1 MQECL
6 IKKGRDMPYARVNMA
21 EFKSREE
28 MDRTIGQLRNN
39 IKSIYPE
46 IRAFASMETSETSQ
60 LTISVYDDKDA
71 ADRALE
77 QRRKHMEDTGV
88 ADFFAHEGRVN
99 CFYVEA
105 EHVDGL
111 LKSGS

>member
-1 MQECL
+1 
-6 IKKGRDMPYARVNMA
+6 MPYARVNMA

-60 LTISVYDDKDA
+60 LTEPPLVCRRLITSSHATISNVS
-71 ADRALE
+71 
-77 QRRKHMEDTGV
+77 
-88 ADFFAHEGRVN
+88 N
-99 CFYVEA
+99 CA
-105 EHVDGL
+105 
-111 LKSGS
+111 